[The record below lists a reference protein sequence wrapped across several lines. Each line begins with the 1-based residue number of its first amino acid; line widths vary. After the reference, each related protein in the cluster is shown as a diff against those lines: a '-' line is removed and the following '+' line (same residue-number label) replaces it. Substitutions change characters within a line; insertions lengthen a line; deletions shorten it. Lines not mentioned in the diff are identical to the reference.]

1 MDLDPLQHIL
11 AEGVLS
17 DIPVGRLGSDEI
29 YEFDTP
35 ITFVSCG
42 RFEIS
47 GVIRDPGYSGDSDR
61 LGRGLLKAM
70 VRP

>member
-1 MDLDPLQHIL
+1 MTKERIKAKDVFL
-11 AEGVLS
+11 
-17 DIPVGRLGSDEI
+17 DEI

-42 RFEIS
+42 RFEIL